1 MYADNIVYDVYS
13 ERLICC
19 LLVLSTFV
27 IAFSAER
34 NSQRYAIVSG
44 VSVLDTTVNSV
55 YMLECALKV
64 VARGWSQYFVSLM
77 HNFEALMVLAAFAE
91 EVTKSTL
98 S

>member
-1 MYADNIVYDVYS
+1 M
-13 ERLICC
+13 L
-19 LLVLSTFV
+19 
-27 IAFSAER
+27 AFSAER
-34 NSQRYAIVSG
+34 NSRRYAI

-77 HNFEALMVLAAFAE
+77 HKFEALMVLAAFAE